1 MKILITG
8 HAGFIGYH
16 TAKYFLSRGHEVVGY
31 DSFNDY
37 YDVQLKFD
45 RDKALKKLGLIR
57 LINLD
62 ETIEDIIRLSQPD
75 VVIHL
80 AAYAGVRYSLE
91 HPDKYIENNIMFT
104 QRLIKACEENKI
116 DRVIY
121 ASTSSVM
128 AGNPLPWKE
137 DDPTYQALNPYS
149 GSKKFN
155 ETQFITSKIPST
167 VGLRFF
173 TVYGP
178 WGRPDMALF
187 SFTKDIIEGK
197 PITVFNNGDMTRDF
211 TYVDDIVHGISLVTS
226 EVFKGPM
233 NEIYNIGRGEKVQLM
248 RFVEEIEKNVGKKA
262 IIQFAPMHPAD
273 SQETWSDTSK
283 LKKLGYNPKVLIE
296 EGVENFVNWYK
307 EYYEVKL

>member
-8 HAGFIGYH
+8 AAGFIGYH
-16 TAKYFLSRGHEVVGY
+16 TAKHFLEKKHKVYGY
-31 DSFNDY
+31 DTFNDY
-37 YDVQLKFD
+37 YDVHLKYDRFGQLVNM
-45 RDKALKKLGLIR
+45 GLVNTGSFAGAIES
-57 LINLD
+57 I
-62 ETIEDIIRLSQPD
+62 IEDVQPD

-91 HPDKYIENNIMFT
+91 HPDKYIENNIVFT
-104 QRLIKACEENKI
+104 QRLIKACEENKV

-226 EVFKGPM
+226 EVLKGPM

-283 LKKLGYNPKVLIE
+283 LKKLGYNPKVSIE